1 MCIKDIKNMEKKIGN
16 VVLKNN
22 LILAPMAGVTNAAFR
37 TICMEK
43 GAGLV
48 YAEMV
53 SDKGLLY
60 SNQKTYDMIK
70 VEDSEHP
77 IAMQLFGNDPKTILE
92 AAKIVEKASRADIL
106 DINMGCPVNKVV
118 KDGSGSALLKTPD
131 KIYDIVKGLK
141 DNIKL
146 PITIKIRAGWDNAS
160 INCDEVSRLASKA
173 GVDAIAIHGRTRAK
187 MYQGESNNEYIKMV
201 RENTDRIVIG
211 NGDLKTY
218 NDLLEMSKTG
228 CDAFMIGR
236 AALGNPWI
244 FEEMMGKEV
253 HLTPSDVIL
262 MMLEHA
268 RRLCVLYGEKR
279 AMVEMRTH
287 AAWYF
292 KMIRG
297 TKEYRKR
304 VVLIKTYKEL
314 EEICQSYLLSI
325 NE

>member
-1 MCIKDIKNMEKKIGN
+1 MKKVKIGN
-16 VVLKNN
+16 VELKNN
-22 LILAPMAGVTNAAFR
+22 LILAPMAGVTNEAFR

-60 SNQKTYDMIK
+60 SNQKTHDMIK
-70 VEDSEHP
+70 VGASEHP
-77 IAMQLFGNDPKTILE
+77 ISMQLFGSSAETIIE
-92 AAKIVEKASRADIL
+92 AAKIVEQKSNADIL

-141 DNIKL
+141 DNINM
-146 PITIKIRAGWDNAS
+146 PITIKIRAGWDNAT
-160 INCDEVSRLASKA
+160 INCDEVARLATKA

-187 MYQGESNNEYIKMV
+187 MYQGTSDNTYIKMV
-201 RENTDRIVIG
+201 RDNTDKIVIG
-211 NGDLKTY
+211 NGDIKTLA
-218 NDLLEMSKTG
+218 DLEEMQKTG

-236 AALGNPWI
+236 ATLGNPWI
-244 FEEMMGKEV
+244 FEELQGIV
-253 HLTPSDVIL
+253 NQVTPVDIIMTL
-262 MMLEHA
+262 LDHA

-297 TKEYRKR
+297 TKEYRKK
-304 VVLIKTYKEL
+304 VVLIKTYEEL
-314 EEICQSYLLSI
+314 EILCKEYLQ
-325 NE
+325 NRGND

>member
-1 MCIKDIKNMEKKIGN
+1 MKKTIGN
-16 VVLKNN
+16 VTLKNN
-22 LILAPMAGVTNAAFR
+22 LILAPMAGVTNEAFR

-60 SNQKTYDMIK
+60 SNKKTYDMIK
-70 VEDSEHP
+70 VSKDEHP
-77 IAMQLFGNDPKTILE
+77 ISMQLFGNDVDTILE
-92 AAKIVEKASRADIL
+92 AAKIIEKESNADIL

-131 KIYDIVKGLK
+131 KIYDIVKALK
-141 DNIKL
+141 DNINM
-146 PITIKIRAGWDNAS
+146 PVTIKIRAGWDNQT
-160 INCDEVSRLASKA
+160 INCDEVARLATKA

-201 RENTDRIVIG
+201 RDNTDVFVIG
-211 NGDLKTY
+211 NGDIKTY
-218 NDLLEMSKTG
+218 ENILEMKKTG

-236 AALGNPWI
+236 ATLGNPWI
-244 FEEMMGKEV
+244 FEELQGIKREV
-253 HLTPSDVIL
+253 TNEEIIM

-292 KMIRG
+292 KMIKG
-297 TKEYRKR
+297 TKEFRKK
-304 VVLIKTYKEL
+304 VVLIKTFKDLEDICKE
-314 EEICQSYLLSI
+314 YLLSI
-325 NE
+325 NA

>member
-1 MCIKDIKNMEKKIGN
+1 MNKKIGT
-16 VVLKNN
+16 VTVKNN
-22 LILAPMAGVTNAAFR
+22 LILAPMAGVTNEAFR
-37 TICMEK
+37 TLCKEK

-60 SNQKTYDMIK
+60 SNQKTHDMIK
-70 VEDSEHP
+70 VADTEHP
-77 IAMQLFGNDPKTILE
+77 IAMQLFGSSSDTILG
-92 AAKIVEKASRADIL
+92 AAKIVEKKSKADIL

-131 KIYDIVKGLK
+131 KIYDIVKSLK
-141 DNIKL
+141 DNINM
-146 PITIKIRAGWDNAS
+146 PITIKIRAGWDNSS
-160 INCDEVSRLASKA
+160 INCDEVARLATKA

-187 MYQGESNNEYIKMV
+187 MYQGSSDNIYIRMV
-201 RENTDRIVIG
+201 RENTDKYVIG

-218 NDLLEMSKTG
+218 EDLLEMQKTG

-236 AALGNPWI
+236 ASLGNPWI
-244 FEEMMGKEV
+244 FEVMQGINND
-253 HLTPSDVIL
+253 LTNQEIIMTL
-262 MMLEHA
+262 LEHA

-292 KMIRG
+292 KMIKG

-304 VVLIKTYKEL
+304 VVLIKTYEEL
-314 EEICQSYLLSI
+314 NNICQEYLLNNQVFSC
-325 NE
+325 

>member
-1 MCIKDIKNMEKKIGN
+1 MKKTIGN
-16 VVLKNN
+16 VTLKNN
-22 LILAPMAGVTNAAFR
+22 LILAPMAGVTNEAFR

-60 SNQKTYDMIK
+60 SNKKTYDMIK
-70 VEDSEHP
+70 VSKDEHP
-77 IAMQLFGNDPKTILE
+77 ISMQLFGNDVDTIFE
-92 AAKIVEKASRADIL
+92 AAKIIEKESNADIL

-131 KIYDIVKGLK
+131 KIYDIVKALK
-141 DNIKL
+141 DNINM
-146 PITIKIRAGWDNAS
+146 PVTIKIRAGWDNQT
-160 INCDEVSRLASKA
+160 INCDEVARLATRA

-201 RENTDRIVIG
+201 RDNTDVFVIG
-211 NGDLKTY
+211 NGDIKTY
-218 NDLLEMSKTG
+218 EDILEMKKTG

-236 AALGNPWI
+236 ATLGNPWI
-244 FEEMMGKEV
+244 FEELQGIKREV
-253 HLTPSDVIL
+253 TNEEIIM

-292 KMIRG
+292 KMIKG
-297 TKEYRKR
+297 TKEFRKK
-304 VVLIKTYKEL
+304 VVLIKTFKDLEDICKE
-314 EEICQSYLLSI
+314 YLLSI
-325 NE
+325 NA